1 MEAGDDGLTPETCE
15 KFLSIHSRILH
26 PQHQH
31 MLDIKHSL
39 IHILGHSEGYLMA
52 DLTDKQL
59 QMKEDNARNLLSIA
73 ETLLPGKLVR
83 FDCRK

>member
-73 ETLLPGKLVR
+73 ETLLPGKLVL